1 MCILPFDGLNWVHNL
16 LFGAHMEMVKHGRPL
31 DRASFRSYLPTVG
44 IALKRV
50 RNMHQDANAGAY
62 YKAGHFHR
70 VQQRSRAPALACAL
84 LLLAWSKS
92 QHLPGSDSW
101 LEAAPTRARP
111 SRVKRCAQE
120 LDSGE
125 FDFGEYDAPM
135 GVSVMEAE
143 EEEKAELAPPEA
155 EVFMTRET
163 GRYECQNCG
172 YEYNPL
178 FGEGNYGPGTQ
189 PKDDFQ
195 PVIEEVA
202 GFAENQDYGV
212 GFNTWTSGQK
222 GIVIWGALGIAAF
235 VAGEFAAFAEDYA
248 QASGLLNEALDL
260 FNIEKDEKVD
270 GLIKHC
276 KELKVWNE
284 MLSLLRISTNHICN
298 ILQSFVMPPLR
309 SLQPVQRSE
318 GRLTLH
324 LAKKEDLGVECQAL
338 ETFLSKR
345 R

>member
-1 MCILPFDGLNWVHNL
+1 
-16 LFGAHMEMVKHGRPL
+16 MV
-31 DRASFRSYLPTVG
+31 
-44 IALKRV
+44 ALSCSR
-50 RNMHQDANAGAY
+50 
-62 YKAGHFHR
+62 
-70 VQQRSRAPALACAL
+70 QRSRAPALACAL
-84 LLLAWSKS
+84 LLLAW
-92 QHLPGSDSW
+92 HLPGSDSW
-101 LEAAPTRARP
+101 LEAAPTRSRP
-111 SRVKRCAQE
+111 SRVKRFAQE

-189 PKDDFQ
+189 WKDIDDSFKCPQCQAPKDDFQ

-235 VAGEFAAFAEDYA
+235 V
-248 QASGLLNEALDL
+248 LLSAYSWALFL
-260 FNIEKDEKVD
+260 CFP
-270 GLIKHC
+270 
-276 KELKVWNE
+276 
-284 MLSLLRISTNHICN
+284 
-298 ILQSFVMPPLR
+298 FV
-309 SLQPVQRSE
+309 
-318 GRLTLH
+318 
-324 LAKKEDLGVECQAL
+324 
-338 ETFLSKR
+338 
-345 R
+345 